1 MTMKQLPVVLSQLF
15 CGCCDP
21 ESHAA
26 LRDRRTAASR
36 AYHGPGHARTLMKRR
51 GEESGAKRGFRR
63 ASVYRQSSVYI
74 YAEIIASN
82 HYQL

>member
-1 MTMKQLPVVLSQLF
+1 MKQLPVVLSQLF

-36 AYHGPGHARTLMKRR
+36 AYHGPGHARTLMKLNREGGAIDLETHGSARDDKFTGGGGAR
-51 GEESGAKRGFRR
+51 G
-63 ASVYRQSSVYI
+63 
-74 YAEIIASN
+74 AEW
-82 HYQL
+82 